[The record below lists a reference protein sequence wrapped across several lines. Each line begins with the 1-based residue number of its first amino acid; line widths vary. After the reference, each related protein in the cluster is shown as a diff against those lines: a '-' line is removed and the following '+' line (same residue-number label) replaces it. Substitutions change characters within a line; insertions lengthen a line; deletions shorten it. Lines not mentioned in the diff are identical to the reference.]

1 MAAARRRR
9 SVAVILFRS
18 YRLVIAVAAIAVLGA
33 LTVHLGC
40 GKTAPPASP
49 AAVPRQSLLVRVRVL
64 QDVQQVKL
72 TATDKLRQVVARSA
86 DGKAT
91 PLTLPPR
98 TPVVVAGTADGWQI
112 GSLVVAGTGP
122 LVLEPDPPAALGV
135 EGRVYRGSFR
145 LVRPR
150 AGQAFDVVNHV
161 TVDEYLK
168 GVLSAELHAE
178 FGPEAYK
185 AQAVIARTY
194 ALYTVRTTPDA
205 QHFDLHADVRSQMY
219 GGVRSETVKAVQAAD
234 ATAGQVV
241 AFGPPGQEK
250 IFKTYYSSCCGG
262 ATISNQDVFGEPL
275 TEPFTPRV
283 VGPRC
288 DISSG
293 PYKARFNW
301 GPIVVSRTDLAK
313 RMAAWGKVKGQPIA
327 KLQSIKRLAVQ
338 QANAAGRPVQ
348 FVVEDVRGNS
358 YVLSAEHL
366 RLAVNYDAPET
377 SKLPSAFVTPVVD
390 GPNVRFTNGHGF
402 GHGVGMCQWCL
413 EAQAR
418 QGVKY
423 EAMVRDAYPGAIVL
437 KAY

>member
-1 MAAARRRR
+1 MAAASRRR

-18 YRLVIAVAAIAVLGA
+18 YRVVITVAAIAVLGA

-40 GKTAPPASP
+40 GKTPPPAAP
-49 AAVPRQSLLVRVRVL
+49 VVAARESHLVRVRVV
-64 QDVQQVKL
+64 QDAQQVKL
-72 TATDKLRQVVARSA
+72 TATDKLKQLVVRSA
-86 DGKAT
+86 EGKAT
-91 PLTLPPR
+91 PLTRPPKA
-98 TPVVVAGTADGWQI
+98 PVVVAATADGWQI
-112 GSLVVAGTGP
+112 GSAAVAGTGA
-122 LVLEPDPPAALGV
+122 LVLEPDPPGALAV
-135 EGRVYRGSFR
+135 EGRAYRGTFR
-145 LVRPR
+145 LVHAK

-178 FGPEAYK
+178 FMPEAYK

-194 ALYTVRTTPDA
+194 ALYTVRLTPDN
-205 QHFDLHADVRSQMY
+205 QHYDLHADVRSQMY
-219 GGVRSETVKAVQAAD
+219 GGIRTETAKAVQAAD
-234 ATAGQVV
+234 STAGEIV

-250 IFKTYYSSCCGG
+250 IFKAYYSSCCGG

-275 TEPFTPRV
+275 TGPFTPRV

-293 PYKARFNW
+293 PYKSRFNW
-301 GPIVVSRTDLAK
+301 GPIVVSRTELAR
-313 RMAAWGKVKGQPIA
+313 RMSGWGKLKNQPIA
-327 KLQSIKRLAVQ
+327 KLQGIKRLAVQ
-338 QANAAGRPVQ
+338 QSNAAGRPTQ
-348 FVVEDVRGNS
+348 FVAEDLRGTS
-358 YVLSAEHL
+358 YVLSAEQL

-377 SKLPSAFVTPVVD
+377 AKLPSGFVTPVVD

-418 QGVKY
+418 KGVKY
-423 EAMVRDAYPGAIVL
+423 DVMVRDAYPGAVVL